1 MKWSRIKN
9 IMLWFLIIIN
19 LFMLIFIAVDSY
31 RKTII
36 PKEVI
41 SASMEYLEDSNFS
54 CERDEFPKSYRYAP
68 TLDVSF
74 YSASDLAE
82 VFFGKQVAFRT
93 SENSL
98 IADYEGCKLTVY
110 SNYFTYT
117 TPNQP
122 VKASSA
128 QLSEALEKLGIDT
141 AGMVYDKKNSCFY
154 KMYKKANLFDMYIT
168 AQLDAKGNICTIKAQ
183 WPKKIKPLEE
193 KKISFSENLIK
204 LKKAFPEGGNIK
216 NIELGYCLKHIGGEK
231 FNFVPAWRVNVDGEL
246 KILN

>member
-9 IMLWFLIIIN
+9 IMLWFLIIMN

-54 CERDEFPKSYRYAP
+54 CDRDEFPKSYRYAP

-93 SENSL
+93 SERKLISAGSSMVVSGEVMITVAPPKSL
-98 IADYEGCKLTVY
+98 SGR
-110 SNYFTYT
+110 
-117 TPNQP
+117 
-122 VKASSA
+122 
-128 QLSEALEKLGIDT
+128 
-141 AGMVYDKKNSCFY
+141 
-154 KMYKKANLFDMYIT
+154 
-168 AQLDAKGNICTIKAQ
+168 
-183 WPKKIKPLEE
+183 
-193 KKISFSENLIK
+193 
-204 LKKAFPEGGNIK
+204 AF
-216 NIELGYCLKHIGGEK
+216 
-231 FNFVPAWRVNVDGEL
+231 R
-246 KILN
+246 